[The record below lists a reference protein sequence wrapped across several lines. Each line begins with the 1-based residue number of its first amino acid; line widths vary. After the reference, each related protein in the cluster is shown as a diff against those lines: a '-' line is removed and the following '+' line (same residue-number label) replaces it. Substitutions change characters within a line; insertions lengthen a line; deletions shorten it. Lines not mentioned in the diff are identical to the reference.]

1 MHKKKKENCLS
12 YVFSLR
18 VFPRLCNKGEF
29 GPISHTI
36 PSSICQ
42 RGFHLLSKTVFLYYM
57 KLFSKKPTFE

>member
-29 GPISHTI
+29 GPISHH
-36 PSSICQ
+36 S
-42 RGFHLLSKTVFLYYM
+42 FLYLP
-57 KLFSKKPTFE
+57 KRISPII